1 MVRAG
6 IRLVPDGFIRL
17 QGHYFQGENIDTFFG
32 GIAQGVTMMNRGTTD
47 AYMEAVKSQGGWGE
61 LWINLRPFRVPLT
74 FSFGHGREIVDD
86 DTVIASTARVKNFVT
101 WGNFWW
107 YMSANFKFGVEV
119 AYHKTEYLATE
130 EGDDWKV
137 QSSFMFVF

>member
-1 MVRAG
+1 
-6 IRLVPDGFIRL
+6 
-17 QGHYFQGENIDTFFG
+17 
-32 GIAQGVTMMNRGTTD
+32 
-47 AYMEAVKSQGGWGE
+47 
-61 LWINLRPFRVPLT
+61 
-74 FSFGHGREIVDD
+74 
-86 DTVIASTARVKNFVT
+86 VKNFVT

-119 AYHKTEYLATE
+119 AYHKTEYLASE